1 MKKLLFV
8 FGIWLTLDLTAS
20 AQFNAEPRKITDRF
34 FPESNLVINTPAFQ
48 KKKGFTK
55 YKEMMPW
62 LMKAIEGKENLA
74 TLSYIGKSQNGRAI
88 PMVILGKNYT
98 TNPVKVWL
106 QGGLHGDEAAGTE
119 AMLHLIDRFL
129 NDPELTALLDKVQIA
144 IVPMVNPDGYNMH
157 RRESA
162 NGTDLNRD
170 HTKLS
175 APESKAL
182 KNAFSAFAPAV
193 ALDVHEYRPYRK
205 DFSRFSERG
214 ISSYYDIMFLYS
226 GNLNVPQPL
235 RDFTKT
241 AFVDPTKLLLDEKQI
256 RHHDYITTQKYGGQV
271 HFNQGSV
278 HSRSSASAYA
288 LNNSISTLLEIRG
301 VGIGRTN
308 FKRRIESGYLVCLN
322 YIRIAVARQTEL
334 QALLNSKQ
342 ALIDKITVTS
352 ERKVYPD
359 TIKAIDIAT
368 YKVINLPITVH
379 DALKSVPTQTLER
392 PFAYLILPTER
403 RAIANLKA
411 MGLTIDSLT
420 SSKQLMV
427 ESYKITYKADGDDG
441 DDVEDEPLAGDMNS
455 TTEKIAIDFPEGTYV
470 VYTNQRGG
478 NLLCEVIEPDNQ
490 NGFVSTKVIA
500 NQAGVRLPI
509 FRYTNT
515 QRITQ

>member
-1 MKKLLFV
+1 MKKILFV
-8 FGIWLTLDLTAS
+8 FGIWLTLALTAS
-20 AQFNAEPRKITDRF
+20 AQFNAEPSKISKRF
-34 FPESNLVINTPAFQ
+34 FPESDLVINTPAFQ

-62 LMKAIEGKENLA
+62 LRKSLEGKENIA
-74 TLSYIGKSQNGRAI
+74 TLTFIGYSQNGKAI
-88 PMVILGKNYT
+88 PMITLGKNYT

-129 NDPELTALLDKVQIA
+129 NDPELSALLDKVQIA
-144 IVPMVNPDGYNMH
+144 IVPMANPDGYDMH

-241 AFVDPTKLLLDEKQI
+241 AFVDPTKQLLDEKQI

-301 VGIGRTN
+301 VGIRKTN

-334 QALLNSKQ
+334 QALLSSKQ
-342 ALIDKITVTS
+342 ALIDKVTVSS
-352 ERKVYPD
+352 ERKVYQD

-379 DALKSVPTQTLER
+379 DALQSVPTQTLER
-392 PFAYLILPTER
+392 PFAYLILPTEK

-411 MGLTIDSLT
+411 MGLKVDSLT

-427 ESYKITYKADGDDG
+427 ESYKIEYKASADEV
-441 DDVEDEPLAGDMNS
+441 DDVEDEPLAGDLNS
-455 TTEKIAIDFPEGTYV
+455 TTEKIAIDFPEGTFV

-478 NLLCEVIEPDNQ
+478 NLLCEVIEPNNQ

-500 NQAGVRLPI
+500 NKAGVRLPI